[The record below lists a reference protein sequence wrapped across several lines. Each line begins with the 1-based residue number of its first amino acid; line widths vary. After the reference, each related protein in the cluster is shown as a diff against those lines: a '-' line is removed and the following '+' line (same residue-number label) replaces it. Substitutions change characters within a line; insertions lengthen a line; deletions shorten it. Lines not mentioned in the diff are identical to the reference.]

1 MRKRSSAKETAAT
14 RGKINHYQAKKEV
27 IAEFYFNLIY
37 YLQHGIT
44 SDFQKEF
51 TEVLNQ

>member
-1 MRKRSSAKETAAT
+1 M
-14 RGKINHYQAKKEV
+14 RGKISVYQAKKEV

-44 SDFQKEF
+44 SGFQKEF